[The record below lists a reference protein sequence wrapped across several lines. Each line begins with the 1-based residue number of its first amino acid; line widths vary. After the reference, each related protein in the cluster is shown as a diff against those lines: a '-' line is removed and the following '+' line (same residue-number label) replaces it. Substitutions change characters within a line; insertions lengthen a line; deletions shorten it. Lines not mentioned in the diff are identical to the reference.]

1 MLWFQ
6 GLEAPTQQ
14 VQHNRKHRF
23 TYNPRH
29 ASYICNCDS
38 KPSCWYTKQWCVNK
52 ACIVHNVHVD
62 LHPLCLYHT
71 ETYPCTYCTQ
81 KAATWQ
87 ASGVILGGHILMR
100 IPVHTCGKTQGNV
113 VITWPRSIPYSRK
126 THSHMFVI
134 SQPTYYLL
142 LLTAPVHAV
151 WMFVLDLFMSSDWC
165 FQMYSRIFQYITRAM
180 IRVGSSQVVPRGNP
194 PPSVCCC
201 QTVSHTDGEH
211 KFDDVIYTG
220 IS

>member
-23 TYNPRH
+23 TWYNPRH

-100 IPVHTCGKTQGNV
+100 IPVHTCGKTQENV

-142 LLTAPVHAV
+142 LFFISAHVIIKSTCSCCLDVCTWFIYVKWLV
-151 WMFVLDLFMSSDWC
+151 FSDVLKN
-165 FQMYSRIFQYITRAM
+165 I
-180 IRVGSSQVVPRGNP
+180 
-194 PPSVCCC
+194 SVYHK
-201 QTVSHTDGEH
+201 SHD
-211 KFDDVIYTG
+211 
-220 IS
+220 